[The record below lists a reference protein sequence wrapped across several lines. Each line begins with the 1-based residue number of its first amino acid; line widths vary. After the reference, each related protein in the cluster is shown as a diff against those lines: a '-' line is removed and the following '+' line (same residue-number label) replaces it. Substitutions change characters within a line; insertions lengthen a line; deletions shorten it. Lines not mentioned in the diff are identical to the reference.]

1 MANNTPSDGPAKPGG
16 APASRAAPREST
28 RPAGMQNRSRPPPPI
43 NNPTY
48 DADVIS
54 DFRFVTL
61 HPPDGTG
68 QQDETGT
75 DPDAQ
80 AGGGGDASRQGPR
93 QPRNRDAST
102 GPSAPGPAR
111 GHGGSAGDQTNSP
124 NQPPAA
130 AGEGDAI
137 WDQLRHWFQGR
148 GLTIIIIMASVVMV
162 TLAISVPV
170 HVILLHSGSLPQ
182 LHHSPVTNKRGTDT
196 GDTAWPAGPRA
207 VTSADV
213 IMVGPA
219 RGHGPPAAGPAKVEP
234 AGPTPAT
241 GPLSV
246 DTEEVSGGSAHTI
259 TFGDESG
266 AGKLRSARGV
276 AVSPDNKIWV
286 ADQTKTRLQV
296 YGMAGAFLY
305 QFPQLG
311 APGLAKKL
319 SDVSIDRDGH
329 LWVLMNGYPAS
340 PDSLVQLDREG
351 HSKAKFD
358 LPDNVPRGVHRG
370 MAVGLR
376 INHVYVT
383 WSNGYSGG
391 VQAFQPDG
399 KVVWGVGPQQ
409 RMKAPIHV
417 AVDGEGNILVSDFDT
432 HHIYVYDNAGQY
444 VRKLGGP
451 GLRGGY
457 LNRPQGICADSS
469 GHILVVDSSNQRV
482 VVYTGRGRYV
492 RHIAVRARS
501 PTGVAVG
508 PGGQLVVIN
517 KNTITVFPRY

>member
-1 MANNTPSDGPAKPGG
+1 
-16 APASRAAPREST
+16 
-28 RPAGMQNRSRPPPPI
+28 
-43 NNPTY
+43 
-48 DADVIS
+48 
-54 DFRFVTL
+54 
-61 HPPDGTG
+61 
-68 QQDETGT
+68 
-75 DPDAQ
+75 
-80 AGGGGDASRQGPR
+80 
-93 QPRNRDAST
+93 
-102 GPSAPGPAR
+102 
-111 GHGGSAGDQTNSP
+111 
-124 NQPPAA
+124 
-130 AGEGDAI
+130 
-137 WDQLRHWFQGR
+137 
-148 GLTIIIIMASVVMV
+148 
-162 TLAISVPV
+162 
-170 HVILLHSGSLPQ
+170 
-182 LHHSPVTNKRGTDT
+182 
-196 GDTAWPAGPRA
+196 
-207 VTSADV
+207 
-213 IMVGPA
+213 
-219 RGHGPPAAGPAKVEP
+219 
-234 AGPTPAT
+234 
-241 GPLSV
+241 
-246 DTEEVSGGSAHTI
+246 
-259 TFGDESG
+259 
-266 AGKLRSARGV
+266 
-276 AVSPDNKIWV
+276 
-286 ADQTKTRLQV
+286 
-296 YGMAGAFLY
+296 
-305 QFPQLG
+305 
-311 APGLAKKL
+311 
-319 SDVSIDRDGH
+319 
-329 LWVLMNGYPAS
+329 MNGYPAS

-444 VRKLGGP
+444 VRKFGGP